1 MPNNLHSM
9 VGCTLTNIE
18 GREGSFEMVFRASN
32 GASFHFFGYEN
43 AHTRVEEIVGD
54 TYDLL
59 HTPLLRAY
67 ESTAPWAGGTSTFYH
82 FSTIKGTVTIRWLGE
97 SNGYYSEE
105 VQFIPYEGS
114 HESSDP
120 EKEDVS
126 EF

>member
-1 MPNNLHSM
+1 MPNDLSLM

-18 GREGSFEMVFRASN
+18 GREGSWEMVFRASN

-43 AHTRVEEIVGD
+43 AHTRVEEIVGYL
-54 TYDLL
+54 YDLL
-59 HTPLLRAY
+59 NTPLLHAY
-67 ESTAPWAGGTSTFYH
+67 ESTATWAGGTATFYH

-105 VQFIPYEGS
+105 VCFTAYGADN
-114 HESSDP
+114 ESSDP

-126 EF
+126 KF